1 MTSDD
6 FPESKSDAVTHFL
19 PPKGVTLTNWRGQVL
34 VWDEQ
39 AIFLGFAAGAS
50 LHESPAI
57 KVCVALDGSF
67 GLRTSETDDWTDF
80 DSAIIAAGQPHAIDG
95 RHNEMAMLLLVPET
109 KLAQPIAAITA
120 KNGITRL
127 SPGVVAKIR
136 TMYEDFETR
145 LASKESIEAICFEM
159 VEAINPG
166 GELLPID
173 IRVSQSIQAIRSS
186 REEGVSVREI
196 AAYVELSESRFSHLF
211 TENVRI
217 PVRRYLLWLRLRDAM
232 HLLAHGKSLTET
244 AHEAGF
250 SDSAHL
256 TRTFRG
262 MLGIAP
268 SALIKESSLISFLR

>member
-1 MTSDD
+1 VTSERD
-6 FPESKSDAVTHFL
+6 S
-19 PPKGVTLTNWRGQVL
+19 NWRGLVL

-39 AIFLGFAAGAS
+39 AIFLGLAADAS

-57 KVCVALDGSF
+57 KVCVALDGNF
-67 GLRTSETDDWTDF
+67 GLRTSDADDWTEY
-80 DSAIIAAGQPHAIDG
+80 DSAIIAPGQPHAIDG
-95 RHNEMAMLLLVPET
+95 QHNKMVMLLLVPEA
-109 KLAQPIAAITA
+109 KLAQPLAPIFSQ
-120 KNGITRL
+120 NGITRL
-127 SPGVVAKIR
+127 PEDIVLKIQSIFA
-136 TMYEDFETR
+136 DFEKRSTDESVEDVCFQMVAAIR
-145 LASKESIEAICFEM
+145 SGDYDSIDSRVAQSIEW
-159 VEAINPG
+159 
-166 GELLPID
+166 
-173 IRVSQSIQAIRSS
+173 IRSS
-186 REEGVSVREI
+186 RDEGISVQEI
-196 AAYVELSESRFSHLF
+196 AAGVELSESRFSHLF

-232 HLLAHGKSLTET
+232 HLLAQGKSLTET